1 MSIETIRPK
10 TSLAIETQGLTK
22 RFGPHCVVD
31 NLSLAVRS
39 GAIFGFLGPNG
50 AGKTTTIRMLL
61 GLVRPTSGGGHIL
74 GFDMI
79 HERAAFLSDIGA
91 IVEAPAFY
99 PSLSGYDNLHVLAQA
114 SGHVSTKSLTEV
126 LLQVGLNEHTRDR
139 VKTYS
144 LGMKQRLAIAAALLS
159 HPKIIFL
166 DEPTNGLDPAGTVSI
181 RELILSLGA
190 SGHTIFLSS
199 HLLHEVEQICD
210 EVAIIHHGKLVAQGS
225 VAHLLKQDPA
235 LLVEA
240 EPLICVQETAICFG
254 TTCQVNGPR
263 SVTVD
268 LAPERTPEFVS
279 ALISAGARIYKVNPQ
294 QSSLEHLFLELTNE
308 THMQNQGEPGNA
320 LAFL

>member
-1 MSIETIRPK
+1 MSIETIHPK

-22 RFGPHCVVD
+22 RFGTHCVVD
-31 NLSLAVRS
+31 NLNLTVRS

-61 GLVRPTSGGGHIL
+61 GLVRPTSGNGHIL

-79 HERAAFLSDIGA
+79 HERAAFLSHIGA

-99 PSLSGYDNLHVLAQA
+99 PSLSGYDNLRVLAQA
-114 SGHVSTKSLTEV
+114 SGHVSAKSLAEV
-126 LLQVGLNEHTRDR
+126 LRQVGLNEHTRDK

-181 RELILSLGA
+181 RELIRSLGA

-240 EPLICVQETAICFG
+240 EPLSCVQEIAVRFG
-254 TTCQVNGPR
+254 TTCQVNGSR
-263 SVTVD
+263 SITVA

-279 ALISAGARIYKVNPQ
+279 ALIEAGARVYKVNPQ
-294 QSSLEHLFLELTNE
+294 QNSLEHLFLELTNE
-308 THMQNQGEPGNA
+308 THLQNQGELSNA
-320 LAFL
+320 MAFL